1 MWEGTM
7 LTELHPYVEVL
18 TSRERQ
24 VASAV
29 SRGLCNRA
37 IAEEFGISEE
47 TVKRHLSNIY
57 GKLAL
62 AGRVQLAI
70 RVIHGGV

>member
-7 LTELHPYVEVL
+7 LTYTQTTAEVL

-24 VASAV
+24 MASAV

-62 AGRVQLAI
+62 GGRVQLAI
-70 RVIHGGV
+70 RVLHGGL

>member
-1 MWEGTM
+1 M
-7 LTELHPYVEVL
+7 LTN
-18 TSRERQ
+18 RERE

-62 AGRVQLAI
+62 GGRVQLAI
-70 RVIHGGV
+70 RVLQHGI